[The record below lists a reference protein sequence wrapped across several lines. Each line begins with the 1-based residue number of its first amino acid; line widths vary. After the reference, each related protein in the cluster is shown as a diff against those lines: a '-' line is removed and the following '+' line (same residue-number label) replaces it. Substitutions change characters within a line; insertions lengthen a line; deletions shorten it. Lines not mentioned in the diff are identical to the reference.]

1 VSHVEPR
8 PVLAADDIDLSDMEF
23 WARPWDEREGAFQTL
38 RRERPM
44 PHYPEPE
51 IPEALAFTIP
61 EGKGYY
67 ALTRHAHISEA
78 SRHPE
83 IYQSGRGATS
93 IIDMPEEMLDFFGS
107 MINMD
112 NPRHARLRRIVSA
125 AFNPRMIKSIE
136 EQIELV
142 ADTVIDRVAPLGG
155 CDFPVEV
162 AARLPLEIICG
173 MMGIGPSDYDTV
185 FNASNVILSNGDAEY
200 VPEGSDPMMAF
211 MMAAQQ
217 LNMLMLDLAAYRREH
232 PTEDVT
238 SALVNTNVD
247 GEALTDTEVASFFI
261 LLVVAGN
268 ETTRNAISHGLLA
281 LTEHPDQR
289 ARWAADPAMMAPTAI
304 DEIVRWGSP
313 VIWMRRTVAS
323 DTVLGETEMH
333 EGDKVIMFY
342 NSGNRDEEVFDDP
355 YTFDLG
361 RTPNPHIGFGA
372 AGPHFCLGAHLA
384 RQEIDVMFRRLFER
398 LPDIQ
403 ASSEPDRLLSP
414 FINGIK
420 HMECTFSPAAPAS

>member
-1 VSHVEPR
+1 MSGVPPR
-8 PVLAADDIDLSDMEF
+8 PVLAVDDIDLTDTEF

-44 PHYPEPE
+44 PFFPEPE
-51 IPEALAFTIP
+51 IPEALAFAIP
-61 EGKGYY
+61 EGHGYY

-83 IYQSGRGATS
+83 IYLSGPGATS
-93 IIDMPEEMLDFFGS
+93 IVDLPAEMLDFFGS

-136 EQIELV
+136 ERIEHV
-142 ADTVIDRVAPLGG
+142 ADEVIDRVAPLGG
-155 CDFPVEV
+155 CDFTVEV

-173 MMGIGPSDYDTV
+173 MMGVGPSDYDTV
-185 FNASNVILSNGDAEY
+185 FNSSNVILSNGDAEY
-200 VPEGSDPMMAF
+200 VPEGADPMVAF
-211 MMAAQQ
+211 MTAAQQ

-247 GEALTDTEVASFFI
+247 GEELTDAEVASFFI

-289 ARWAADPAMMAPTAI
+289 ALWLADRTAVAPTAI
-304 DEIVRWGSP
+304 DEIVRWGTP
-313 VIWMRRTVAS
+313 VIWMRRTVAT
-323 DTVLGETEMH
+323 DTVLGETELH

-342 NSGNRDEEVFDDP
+342 NSANRDEEVFDDP
-355 YTFDLG
+355 YTFDVR

-384 RQEIDVMFRRLFER
+384 RQEIDVMYRRLFDR

-420 HMECTFSPAAPAS
+420 HMECTFSPAAPAR